1 MNKLLALKKTLKK
14 MGPSLIA
21 FSGGVDSSFLC
32 AVAKE
37 VLGDNVIAVT
47 AVSETY
53 PKSELKDAKKLAKL
67 LKIRHKIIK
76 TKEFDDKKFISN
88 PPQRCYFCKKELFEQ
103 LKAVAKEQG
112 VKTVL
117 DASNYDDL
125 KDFRPG
131 SRAKKELGVR
141 SPLQESKMTKADI
154 RKFSRQLN
162 LTTWNKPACACL
174 ASRIPYGEK
183 LSKEKLRRIEEAEK
197 ILKRIIWA
205 NGRLPIRVRA
215 HNNIARI
222 EIDPS
227 QIQRIFKG
235 DIMSKIARKL
245 KDLGFAYVTLDL
257 QGFRSGSMNEGIKK
271 WKKK

>member
-1 MNKLLALKKTLKK
+1 MKANKLTILKSILQKL
-14 MGPSLIA
+14 SSAIIA

-37 VLGDNVIAVT
+37 VLKDKVLAVT

-53 PKSELKDAKKLAKL
+53 PQSELKDAKSMARL

-76 TKEFDDKKFISN
+76 TNEFNDKRFISN

-103 LKAVAKEQG
+103 LKAVAKKE
-112 VKTVL
+112 VIKTIL

-131 SRAKKELGVR
+131 TKAKKELGVK
-141 SPLQESKMTKADI
+141 SPLQEAKMTKADI
-154 RKFSRQLN
+154 RKFSKKMGLP
-162 LTTWNKPACACL
+162 TWDKPACACL
-174 ASRIPYGEK
+174 ASRVPYGENI
-183 LSKEKLRRIEEAEK
+183 STEKLRKIEDAETF
-197 ILKRIIWA
+197 IGSIIPKT
-205 NGRLPIRVRA
+205 NIRVRA

-227 QIQRIFKG
+227 KIPGILKG
-235 DIMSKIARKL
+235 DIMKKIARKL
-245 KDLGFAYVTLDL
+245 KDLGFSYVTLDL
-257 QGFRSGSMNEGIKK
+257 EGFRSGSMNEGIKK
-271 WKKK
+271 WMKK